1 MIYRNWSNS
10 CLYSYNSCQF
20 INENHQNLNRE
31 FFLNIAFLVLINLLI
46 KPLYIFGID
55 RSVQNLVGEATYGV
69 YFSLMSFTVLF
80 QILNDFG
87 IQNFNSREIAQHP
100 QLLDKYFS
108 NIMAFKA
115 LLGVFYFGLIFI
127 SAYFLKYDKAV
138 YPMLFSLSL
147 NTLLLSMLGYLRTNV
162 AGLGQYRLNSL
173 LTILDRFLLIIV
185 CSFLLWVEPFKAYF
199 NINTF
204 INAQNTT
211 LFVTVFIAF
220 WATFRQVKIFT
231 FRFNFPFW
239 LSILRGSL
247 PYALAIFLMTI
258 YTRTDVVMLE
268 RMLPDG
274 DRQAGIYASAY
285 RLLDAVNVL
294 GFLFAGLLLPMFSR
308 LLKEKMIVTP
318 LLRFSFQLIVVA
330 SVTLAAAVW
339 FHRVDIMQLLYRQAT
354 AYSGDVLGF
363 LMLSFIAVSGVY
375 IYSTLLG
382 ANGDVSSMNLTFILA
397 FIINIGLNFWL
408 IPNMKALGASISTCI
423 TQFFVLVCVILLA
436 KKRLSLRGDWLWSLK
451 IGSFVGGSF
460 LIHFLIKSYSNP
472 SYWLIQIAIG
482 MTLTLGLALILGFLN
497 YKKVGHLLTHN

>member
-1 MIYRNWSNS
+1 
-10 CLYSYNSCQF
+10 
-20 INENHQNLNRE
+20 LNRE
-31 FFLNIAFLVLINLLI
+31 FFLNIAFLVVINLLI

-55 RSVQNLVGEATYGV
+55 RNVQNLVGEAAYGV
-69 YFSLMSFTVLF
+69 YFSLMSFTILF

-108 NIMAFKA
+108 KVMALKA
-115 LLGVFYFGLIFI
+115 ILGVFYFVVIFI
-127 SAYFLKYDKAV
+127 VAFVLKYDKAV
-138 YPMLFSLSL
+138 YPMLLSLAL
-147 NTLLLSMLGYLRTNV
+147 NTLLLSMLGYLRSNV

-173 LTILDRFLLIIV
+173 LTILDRLLLIII
-185 CSFLLWVEPFKAYF
+185 CSFLLWIEPFKSNF
-199 NINTF
+199 NINWF
-204 INAQNTT
+204 IHAQNTT
-211 LFVTVFIAF
+211 LFITVCIAF
-220 WATFRQVKIFT
+220 WASFRQVKT
-231 FRFNFPFW
+231 FNLRFSFPFS

-285 RLLDAVNVL
+285 RLLDAVNML

-308 LLKEKMIVTP
+308 LLKEKSTITP
-318 LLRFSFQLIVVA
+318 LLRFSFQLITVA

-339 FHRVDIMQLLYRQAT
+339 FHRVDIMQILYKEAT

-363 LMLSFIAVSGVY
+363 LILSFIAISGVY

-397 FIINIGLNFWL
+397 FLINIGLNFWL
-408 IPNMKALGASISTCI
+408 IPNMKALGAAVSTCV
-423 TQFFVLVCVILLA
+423 TQFFVLICVIFLA
-436 KKRLSLRGDWLWSLK
+436 KKRLILRGDWLWSIK
-451 IGSFVGGSF
+451 IGGFVSGAF
-460 LIHFLIKSYSNP
+460 LINFLIKNLLITTP
-472 SYWLIQIAIG
+472 WLAQMMISV
-482 MTLTLGLALILGFLN
+482 TLTLGLALGLGFLN
-497 YKKVGHLLTHN
+497 YKKVEHLLK